1 MNRVTILSRTILM
14 VLGAGALV
22 MAAGCGDSG
31 TPDGD
36 ADVVA
41 ADVAA
46 DTADVAA
53 PDTTDTTQGDMVGD
67 SDDDVAQDAAEDSAD
82 GSMGDAGDVAG
93 DLADD
98 IPGVDVVN
106 PDEIF
111 QPIQD
116 REFAQEINHT
126 GIEIDRRITDI
137 VDILIKPAGNTL
149 PFDDVLVLTSDGVWL
164 RDPVAPAEPGTWE
177 PVKIAVNPTYG
188 PVLGGAYTDEYVLVV
203 QKTALL
209 KLINNDDGQPELK
222 PWMILAD
229 FQMMSVTQAYGWIIV
244 ADLFNVALFH
254 GDQTRLGIT
263 GTTLAVKFATINADH
278 SRIYV
283 AGANGD
289 GAEVIEVWQYNIQS
303 DRFDVLIAT
312 VPSPVNDI
320 RQMIADVAVP
330 SELELVVVGQDG
342 IAGYTAIESDEQAPA
357 EIPVFAA
364 NRVPLNGATDIA
376 KTADGGF
383 IVTTM
388 GGAMRMI
395 NRGDGPEWRF
405 YNTLRWVAD
414 NDVRAVAT
422 TPDVPDSPIYF
433 GSAAGMT
440 WTTVERMTIEDKMA
454 LLREKIELRHDRDGA
469 VADSRLTVPGDLST
483 SIPWDSDNDG
493 GWTSYW
499 LIAECMRWKETSD
512 PQAKANFDKSLQAML
527 NLRLLTGEDW
537 FLARALIRKD
547 GCRLDDC
554 DNPDDGM
561 WYTSPDGEWWVK
573 SDTSNDEV
581 TSHLFMMGPAYDLCA
596 DETQKKAIAAHVSNI
611 IGGIIDH
618 DYQLLRPT
626 GECTTYGQF
635 DPGYVNF
642 IGLFGDG
649 GQRSVQTLAAMNLAI
664 YMTADQESRL
674 QPGETLDM
682 PGSQKFIDAKAFL
695 MNDEN
700 HYDDNVMTST
710 EPPGRHGNGD
720 GDELSTQAFFILVQY
735 EQDAALKAR
744 WLKGWRSVYD
754 NLKTQQSA
762 VWDVIQGVITQTVP
776 NLYLGERWF
785 RLYPLDL
792 IRWNIHNNHRLDLV
806 KAPQYYIDR
815 PEFRER
821 YMRSDNRIIPSDERP
836 NDRHNTSQF
845 QIEGGW
851 GDTVEMDA
859 ADVLAAYWMARYY
872 GFIEPADQVE

>member
-31 TPDGD
+31 NPLDD

-53 PDTTDTTQGDMVGD
+53 PDTTETQGDMVGD
-67 SDDDVAQDAAEDSAD
+67 FDDDVAQDAAELAD

-229 FQMMSVTQAYGWIIV
+229 FQMMSVTQAYGGIIV
-244 ADLFNVALFH
+244 ADQFNVALFY
-254 GDQTRLGIT
+254 GDKTRLGIT

-342 IAGYTAIESDEQAPA
+342 IAGYGHRIRRTGSG

-364 NRVPLNGATDIA
+364 NGN
-376 KTADGGF
+376 
-383 IVTTM
+383 
-388 GGAMRMI
+388 
-395 NRGDGPEWRF
+395 
-405 YNTLRWVAD
+405 
-414 NDVRAVAT
+414 
-422 TPDVPDSPIYF
+422 
-433 GSAAGMT
+433 AA
-440 WTTVERMTIEDKMA
+440 
-454 LLREKIELRHDRDGA
+454 
-469 VADSRLTVPGDLST
+469 
-483 SIPWDSDNDG
+483 
-493 GWTSYW
+493 
-499 LIAECMRWKETSD
+499 
-512 PQAKANFDKSLQAML
+512 
-527 NLRLLTGEDW
+527 
-537 FLARALIRKD
+537 
-547 GCRLDDC
+547 
-554 DNPDDGM
+554 
-561 WYTSPDGEWWVK
+561 
-573 SDTSNDEV
+573 
-581 TSHLFMMGPAYDLCA
+581 
-596 DETQKKAIAAHVSNI
+596 
-611 IGGIIDH
+611 
-618 DYQLLRPT
+618 
-626 GECTTYGQF
+626 
-635 DPGYVNF
+635 
-642 IGLFGDG
+642 
-649 GQRSVQTLAAMNLAI
+649 
-664 YMTADQESRL
+664 
-674 QPGETLDM
+674 
-682 PGSQKFIDAKAFL
+682 
-695 MNDEN
+695 
-700 HYDDNVMTST
+700 
-710 EPPGRHGNGD
+710 
-720 GDELSTQAFFILVQY
+720 
-735 EQDAALKAR
+735 
-744 WLKGWRSVYD
+744 
-754 NLKTQQSA
+754 
-762 VWDVIQGVITQTVP
+762 
-776 NLYLGERWF
+776 
-785 RLYPLDL
+785 
-792 IRWNIHNNHRLDLV
+792 
-806 KAPQYYIDR
+806 
-815 PEFRER
+815 
-821 YMRSDNRIIPSDERP
+821 
-836 NDRHNTSQF
+836 
-845 QIEGGW
+845 
-851 GDTVEMDA
+851 
-859 ADVLAAYWMARYY
+859 
-872 GFIEPADQVE
+872 